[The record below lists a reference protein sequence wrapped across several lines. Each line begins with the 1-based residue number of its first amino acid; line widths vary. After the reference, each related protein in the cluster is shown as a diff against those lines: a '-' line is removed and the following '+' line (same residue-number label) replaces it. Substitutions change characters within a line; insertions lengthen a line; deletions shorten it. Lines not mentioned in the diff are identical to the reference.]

1 MNKKS
6 VLLVGILLLVAA
18 PAVAQQAFDFY
29 GQALVPAAVGGTL
42 TMYSTIVNNVAFPTP
57 IPLDFANFEYT
68 LVVTNLTLDVNAF
81 QQQYSNGAIVIYE
94 DAGTPADFTNPA
106 SFIDGAVVLSGT
118 IINLTRTIMFPI
130 SGTGSASGT
139 LDWTGGSLLN
149 EMAPVDQIGW
159 SFLSG
164 ISGGSTVEPGYD
176 ETWDGKVEPL
186 DEIVP
191 TEQTSIGRVKSRY

>member
-1 MNKKS
+1 
-6 VLLVGILLLVAA
+6 
-18 PAVAQQAFDFY
+18 
-29 GQALVPAAVGGTL
+29 
-42 TMYSTIVNNVAFPTP
+42 
-57 IPLDFANFEYT
+57 
-68 LVVTNLTLDVNAF
+68 
-81 QQQYSNGAIVIYE
+81 
-94 DAGTPADFTNPA
+94 
-106 SFIDGAVVLSGT
+106 VLSGT